1 MVPVAT
7 DLVGQSA
14 TEQFSIADERSPAEV
29 VVALQMR
36 GFEAVWKDW
45 DAAIGASLG
54 LATSEA
60 PVA

>member
-1 MVPVAT
+1 
-7 DLVGQSA
+7 
-14 TEQFSIADERSPAEV
+14 
-29 VVALQMR
+29 MR

-45 DAAIGASLG
+45 DAAIGASVG